1 MEAANELESLQDA
14 ILRMLDELEYQEPK
28 DQQESQHSI
37 HILEGLVSSLIRD
50 RSHLAAEN
58 VLKAGELNQLRRDLD
73 LRSAAYFQEKEQLT
87 SELAAVKLSAEKSKK
102 EASDYST
109 FLECEVESSKVVLL
123 FLFSLPSAPDLI

>member
-14 ILRMLDELEYQEPK
+14 ILRMLEEIEYQKPK
-28 DQQESQHSI
+28 DQQESQHPV
-37 HILEGLVSSLIRD
+37 HTLEGLVSSLIKD
-50 RSHLAAEN
+50 RSQLAAEN

-87 SELAAVKLSAEKSKK
+87 SDLAAVKFSAEISKK

-109 FLECEVESSKVVLL
+109 FLESEVESSKVVFF